1 MTTGAKRTTQ
11 IQQLSSG
18 NLKPL
23 AALIDHL
30 ALASHFPGDAVLY
43 GADPVIRSPHHLGE
57 ASAMVN
63 LLIGIAGAAIWH
75 ARTGQ
80 QTDIEID
87 IIDALHSLHPTH
99 YIYQQGQPISVGVE
113 FVDVNGMF
121 LCRDNRYVMIEGG
134 PPYLKLLKG
143 YLNFFD
149 CGYNKKSIARKSQSG
164 IQLSWKKRWQR
175 QVFP

>member
-1 MTTGAKRTTQ
+1 MTTSTKRATE
-11 IQQLSSG
+11 IQRLSAG
-18 NLKPL
+18 DLKPL
-23 AALIDHL
+23 AYLIDHL

-63 LLIGIAGAAIWH
+63 LLIGIAVAAIWH
-75 ARTGQ
+75 MRTGQ

-87 IIDALHSLHPTH
+87 IIDALHHLHPTH
-99 YIYQQGQPISVGVE
+99 YIYQQGQPINVGVE

-134 PPYLKLLKG
+134 PPYLEVVERIFEFL
-143 YLNFFD
+143 
-149 CGYNKKSIARKSQSG
+149 
-164 IQLSWKKRWQR
+164 
-175 QVFP
+175 